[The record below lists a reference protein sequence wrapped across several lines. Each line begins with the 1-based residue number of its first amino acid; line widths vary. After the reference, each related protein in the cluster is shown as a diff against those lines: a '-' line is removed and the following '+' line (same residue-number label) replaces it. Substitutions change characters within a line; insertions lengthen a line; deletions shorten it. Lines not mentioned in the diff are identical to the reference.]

1 MMIIVSIGNGCA
13 VSSALVSIEAFKQL
27 LVKSICSIRIRVYT
41 SLEIIRRPYPLDG
54 FLVSLVLRRLF
65 LTLLAQEGKPSL
77 GFG

>member
-13 VSSALVSIEAFKQL
+13 VSSALVSIEAFNQL
-27 LVKSICSIRIRVYT
+27 FVKLICSIRIRVYT
-41 SLEIIRRPYPLDG
+41 SPEIIRRPYPLDG

-65 LTLLAQEGKPSL
+65 LTWLAEEGKPSL

>member
-27 LVKSICSIRIRVYT
+27 LVKPICSIRIRVYT

-65 LTLLAQEGKPSL
+65 LTLLAEEGKPTPD
-77 GFG
+77 FG

>member
-41 SLEIIRRPYPLDG
+41 SLEIIRKSYPFDG

-65 LTLLAQEGKPSL
+65 LTWLAEEGKPSL
-77 GFG
+77 DFG